1 MKTEIKHIKVDNH
14 DSAICYFG
22 LLNDGWDI
30 MSDPVGNGSDDARL
44 TGGTWLFKGNEEEAK
59 EMQAKR
65 WKEVKA
71 WSDRYYAQKWV

>member
-1 MKTEIKHIKVDNH
+1 MKTEIRHIKVDNH
-14 DSAICYFG
+14 NSAIVYFA

-30 MSDPVGNGSDDARL
+30 MSNPVGGGHDDSKL
-44 TGGTWLFKGNEEEAK
+44 TGGTWLFKGDEKEAK

-65 WKEVKA
+65 WEEVKA